1 MKLDRPMSSS
11 ACKGRSTPGLCGGA
25 NAAHAA
31 ATSTSSSSQNKQRS
45 HTAPSP
51 SQPPAVVSNTTFCDE
66 DFFGGNFEL
75 ADHFASANEEA
86 EARVQQGGAGTGAE
100 RGREPPPPPGGG
112 CPSSHQHNHI
122 RHKRLHAVDLVKG
135 IATQTQRKKG
145 ASSAQP
151 PAAPSVNEA
160 TLRNLSLEEWGEP
173 PESRTGEDW
182 SRTVEALSLRGGSK
196 SKKENKNKTPHGAS
210 SRTHTQRL
218 QQGGGKSAEPS
229 LPGMPSSKKQQKQ
242 QQQRQQQ
249 QLQPSSSCGHDEQEE
264 QAPPPR
270 PLDFSASSASKG
282 AEDFLSIM
290 SSITDVEL

>member
-135 IATQTQRKKG
+135 IAPTQTQRKKG

-196 SKKENKNKTPHGAS
+196 SKKENKNKTPHSACNKGGSRVQSLLSRECPPRRSNRNSNNRGS
-210 SRTHTQRL
+210 SSSSFSPLLHVDTTSRRS
-218 QQGGGKSAEPS
+218 KPP
-229 LPGMPSSKKQQKQ
+229 LPGRWTSVPAVPAKARRTSCRSCLPSQ
-242 QQQRQQQ
+242 
-249 QLQPSSSCGHDEQEE
+249 
-264 QAPPPR
+264 
-270 PLDFSASSASKG
+270 
-282 AEDFLSIM
+282 M
-290 SSITDVEL
+290 SNCK